1 MDLGSKKIR
10 RRIGLAAVVLMA
22 MCAAW
27 ALRVGQEPR
36 FNIVDLGTLG
46 GPSTFIRCVNARGV
60 AVGASQKPNG
70 AWQAFAWYDGNTRAL
85 GELPE
90 PGAQSE
96 AVDVNEGGKIVGV
109 VRLPQGAV
117 VGVLW
122 DGARTVDLGSLGM
135 KETTPRAINQSGQVV
150 GWSRRADGARRAF
163 LWSAGKMTELT
174 MLSAAPSSAGAPV
187 NQQGA
192 LTGTRETVGA
202 SAGSKGAVGTA
213 AVGGRAE
220 AHGAASI
227 AANAQGSQIAAT
239 DTSSIRESLA
249 YDINDQGDIV
259 GACQDPTGRWH
270 AVLWRAGKPIV
281 VSPVMKPSGASGQA
295 ADVSGSRTIRTATR
309 SGGVS
314 ASANGSVTAQGSA
327 SAREGQ
333 FGSSV
338 ANWARACATSISTK
352 GEIVGWYEN
361 SDGFSHAFLYSGGR
375 SVDLSPPQAVRSE
388 ALGINARSVIVG
400 RALFPAG
407 GAQRELGVVWLGRE
421 AHILNSLLVEQAS
434 IGSGVVAAVAISETG
449 LIAANLINPDGTARG
464 VILKPYAGH

>member
-1 MDLGSKKIR
+1 M
-10 RRIGLAAVVLMA
+10 
-22 MCAAW
+22 
-27 ALRVGQEPR
+27 
-36 FNIVDLGTLG
+36 
-46 GPSTFIRCVNARGV
+46 
-60 AVGASQKPNG
+60 PNG
-70 AWQAFAWYDGNTRAL
+70 LWQAFAWYDGNTRAL

-96 AVDVNEGGKIVGV
+96 AADVNEAGKIVGI

-122 DGARTVDLGSLGM
+122 DGTRTVDLGSLGM
-135 KETTPRAINQSGQVV
+135 KETVPRAINQSGQVV

-174 MLSAAPSSAGAPV
+174 MLSAAPNSAGARGSKEEV
-187 NQQGA
+187 S
-192 LTGTRETVGA
+192 TGTRETAVT

-220 AHGAASI
+220 AQGTASI
-227 AANAQGSQIAAT
+227 GANAQGSQSVAA
-239 DTSSIRESLA
+239 DTSQLRESLA
-249 YDINDQGDIV
+249 YDINDRGDIV

-270 AVLWRAGKPIV
+270 AVLWRAGKPMV
-281 VSPVMKPSGASGQA
+281 VSPVGKQPGTGEQA
-295 ADVSGSRTIRTATR
+295 KDVSSSRTIRSASR
-309 SGGVS
+309 SESGRVS
-314 ASANGSVTAQGSA
+314 ASGSVSAQGSA
-327 SAREGQ
+327 SARDSQ

-338 ANWARACATSISTK
+338 ANWARACATAISAN
-352 GEIVGWYEN
+352 GEIVGWYEA
-361 SDGFSHAFLYSGGR
+361 SGGFSRAFLYSGGK
-375 SVDLSPPQAVRSE
+375 SVDISPPQAIRSE

-421 AHILNSLLVEQAS
+421 ASILNSLLVEQAS
-434 IGSGVVAAVAISETG
+434 IGSGVVAAVAISESG
-449 LIAANLINPDGTARG
+449 LIAANMINPDGTLRG